1 MARRSDERE
10 AARAEY
16 MARKEKGGE
25 VNLRQL
31 ADDLHLKYDTVRRWK
46 SKDGWDTP
54 TGRKPGGQPGN
65 QNAVGNSGGGAPAGN
80 LNAEKDG
87 AYSRIFFDKLTP
99 AEQGAFD
106 AAPRNGVEA
115 LQHEMGLLKL
125 RELKILEKI
134 KEYEDMN
141 PDTLITSSVLDMRVP
156 GKTGKGGKK
165 EDGKVQTM
173 GMYSRD
179 TPFARILK
187 LQDVSSID
195 YENGLCEIHYPDRDD
210 TVTEMVPF
218 LSNREYRTPEVED
231 MVLVLHP
238 GDSPEDAVVVGTIWN
253 EKIKPAEGKKG
264 IYRKEFSNKDGQAY
278 RKFDANAKELT
289 DHVDGKHILEA
300 KSLEIKVGGATV
312 TISES
317 GAVSVNSPAGI
328 TIKAAGTLELSASTI
343 TASAGTVNI
352 TGGGGDVVVS
362 GKSLVNH
369 THTGNLGNQTSPP
382 T

>member
-1 MARRSDERE
+1 MS
-10 AARAEY
+10 
-16 MARKEKGGE
+16 E
-25 VNLRQL
+25 VR
-31 ADDLHLKYDTVRRWK
+31 
-46 SKDGWDTP
+46 
-54 TGRKPGGQPGN
+54 
-65 QNAVGNSGGGAPAGN
+65 VG
-80 LNAEKDG
+80 
-87 AYSRIFFDKLTP
+87 Y
-99 AEQGAFD
+99 
-106 AAPRNGVEA
+106 
-115 LQHEMGLLKL
+115 
-125 RELKILEKI
+125 
-134 KEYEDMN
+134 
-141 PDTLITSSVLDMRVP
+141 
-156 GKTGKGGKK
+156 
-165 EDGKVQTM
+165 
-173 GMYSRD
+173 
-179 TPFARILK
+179 
-187 LQDVSSID
+187 VSSID
-195 YENGLCEIHYPDRDD
+195 YENGLCETHYPDRDD

-317 GAVSVNSPAGI
+317 GAVTVNSPEGI

-362 GKSLVNH
+362 GKSLANH